1 MFTIALYN
9 GILLITR
16 LGREEREHARR
27 GGIELVVRVTAE
39 SAFPV
44 VVTAVALAL
53 AVLPFVW
60 RGTIPGMEIVRP
72 FGLIVA
78 GGLVTST
85 LYSLFV
91 LPALYL
97 RLVAPSVGA
106 GAATKQ
112 QEVTS

>member
-1 MFTIALYN
+1 
-9 GILLITR
+9 
-16 LGREEREHARR
+16 
-27 GGIELVVRVTAE
+27 
-39 SAFPV
+39 
-44 VVTAVALAL
+44 
-53 AVLPFVW
+53 
-60 RGTIPGMEIVRP
+60 MEIVRP